1 MLRIGV
7 GAAVLLISLMSMTG
21 MVHAQEDERPTAAER
36 AALLKCLKDKRQAQ
50 QPEDGCIFSNV
61 DVCMEKPSGHTTL
74 GQRLCNARES
84 AIWDELLNDRY
95 KRLRAAVSKP
105 GAKKLRNIQRS
116 WISWRK
122 AKCEMPYILFEGGTL
137 AGPLAAGC
145 VLKATAV
152 RAIELGTAL
161 SSVGEKP

>member
-1 MLRIGV
+1 MLRIGI
-7 GAAVLLISLMSMTG
+7 GAAVIFISLMG
-21 MVHAQEDERPTAAER
+21 MNGLVYAQDDERPTAAER
-36 AALLKCLKDKRQAQ
+36 AALLKCLRDKRQAQ

-61 DVCMEKPSGHTTL
+61 DVCMEKPGGHTTL
-74 GQRLCNARES
+74 GQRLCNTREN
-84 AIWDELLNDRY
+84 AIWDELLNERY
-95 KRLRAAVSKP
+95 KRLRAAVSKQ

-145 VLKATAV
+145 VLKATAL